1 MLMAMSLLDRGCRVV
16 VDLPWERLERYDATC
31 DEQTCTVCISS
42 LSHLLWMITLSL
54 CTFQEF
60 SLYVIVWKDYYS
72 LCYPLLTNWIFQY
85 SLYVLSISHL
95 AIAPLQI

>member
-1 MLMAMSLLDRGCRVV
+1 VV
-16 VDLPWERLERYDATC
+16 VDLPWEKLERYDDTC
-31 DEQTCTVCISS
+31 DEQTCTLCISS
-42 LSHLLWMITLSL
+42 LSRLLWMITLSL

-72 LCYPLLTNWIFQY
+72 FRYPLLTNFPY